1 MNIPRLF
8 NIWTIC
14 FYFSKNHLR
23 LAITLGFI
31 AVIVRWVLT
40 VGVLGQYV
48 GILFD
53 EVKGRPEYIIDETR
67 NMDEPVQ

>member
-1 MNIPRLF
+1 M
-8 NIWTIC
+8 
-14 FYFSKNHLR
+14 R

-67 NMDEPVQ
+67 NMDKPVQ